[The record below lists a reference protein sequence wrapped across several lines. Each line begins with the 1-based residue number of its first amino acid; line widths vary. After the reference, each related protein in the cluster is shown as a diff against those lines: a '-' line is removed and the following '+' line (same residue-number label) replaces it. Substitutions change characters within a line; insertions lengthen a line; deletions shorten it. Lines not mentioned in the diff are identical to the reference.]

1 MTTVLEYFKIAL
13 EVLAVAFVIYKL
25 LVLARGTRTLE
36 LFVLL
41 IGILGLELL
50 SRERYLDLP
59 TIRWILDRFWIVILL
74 VVVILYQDDI
84 RRSIGRSKWLDFLVK
99 GRTLTPSR
107 TLEEVVKAVRALSAK
122 RIGALIAI
130 EREGTLE
137 PYVAESG
144 IRLDAQVS
152 KELLFALFLPSHES
166 PTHDGAVVLGKDRVM
181 SAGCILPLSTRTDL
195 ESWVGTRHRAAIGL
209 SERVDAVVIVVSEE
223 TGRISVAVG
232 GELKAGLS
240 PDELRQLLAA
250 ELGTPVQQSLLD
262 RFRAMAASASRFG
275 SMKR

>member
-1 MTTVLEYFKIAL
+1 MSSVVDQVKIAL
-13 EVLAVAFVIYKL
+13 EVLAVAFVIYKM

-41 IGILGLELL
+41 VGILALELL

-59 TIRWILDRFWIVILL
+59 TFRWILDRFWIVILL
-74 VVVILYQDDI
+74 IVVILYQDDI

-99 GRTLTPSR
+99 GRAITPSR
-107 TLEEVVKAVRALSAK
+107 TLEELIKAARALSAK

-137 PYVAESG
+137 PYMAESG
-144 IRLDAQVS
+144 IRIEAQVS
-152 KELLFALFLPSHES
+152 KELLFALFLPAYEN
-166 PTHDGAVVLGKDRVM
+166 PTHDGAVIVGKDRIL
-181 SAGCILPLSTRTDL
+181 SAGCILPLSNRTDL

-209 SERVDAVVIVVSEE
+209 SERVDAVAVVVSEE
-223 TGRISVAVG
+223 TGRISVAIG

-240 PDELRQLLAA
+240 PDELRQFLTS
-250 ELGTPVQQSLLD
+250 ELGQPAEQSLLE
-262 RFRAMAASASRFG
+262 RFRAAAGGSRDKG
-275 SMKR
+275 